1 MTMTEFRDELQVRT
15 GVWANRLRQL
25 IRGAHGKFRLIL
37 WLVQN
42 QDKAQVDS
50 LLEVVSLI
58 RGPKCVGL
66 HVRSAETLM
75 CRYADGHGCK
85 ILVLGP
91 WAPPNATDD
100 HLAVSVALD
109 DALPMVGARKR
120 RFAYYPVGCAHAHG
134 TGDGVHFSDE
144 GAAQLLASGLGKTI
158 TDFIKCGKLTQTQ

>member
-1 MTMTEFRDELQVRT
+1 MTMTEFMDELRV
-15 GVWANRLRQL
+15 GKGMWAKRLRQL

-66 HVRSAETLM
+66 HVRSAEIM
-75 CRYADGHGCK
+75 VCRYADGHGCK

-100 HLAVSVALD
+100 HLQLSVALD
-109 DALPMVGARKR
+109 DTLPMVGAKR
-120 RFAYYPVGCAHAHG
+120 RRFTYFPVGCAHAHG
-134 TGDGVHFSDE
+134 ARDGVHFSDE
-144 GAAQLLASGLGKTI
+144 GAAQLLASGLGRAI
-158 TDFIKCGKLTQTQ
+158 TDFVK